1 MAKLAAGLTDT
12 QLDRV
17 RSVVAVS
24 LGFAVAFTTSL
35 LAFLAHLEP
44 RIPGRESKLARAVR
58 AMVAAR
64 RKTLR
69 RITPTIEVRYRDRL
83 IHVPVDALGRVLNPG
98 RIDRFRGGLG
108 LQR

>member
-64 RKTLR
+64 RKTIR
-69 RITPTIEVRYRDRL
+69 RLKETVAYRDRVKL
-83 IHVPVDALGRVLNPG
+83 VYVPCDPATGKVLDPDV
-98 RIDRFRGGLG
+98 RS
-108 LQR
+108 